1 MEYGPV
7 ATKAAQEQFHKENVL
22 DFSMVL
28 KGGKIME
35 YGPVAAKAAQ
45 EQFHKEN
52 VLDFSMVCKFVP
64 YPLFP
69 RGLQLVCVCLHAFVQ
84 Q

>member
-1 MEYGPV
+1 MCWISVWFAKGDKIMEYGPV
-7 ATKAAQEQFHKENVL
+7 ATKAAQEQFHKENVW

-45 EQFHKEN
+45 EQFHKTG
-52 VLDFSMVCKFVP
+52 
-64 YPLFP
+64 FP
-69 RGLQLVCVCLHAFVQ
+69 
-84 Q
+84 